1 MKFKVISIILLA
13 FLVAMIASMKVFLV
27 FDYKRDFVYL
37 SEIQKSIDLLK
48 NENSKLRIEYILLS
62 NSLSIDQPAKE
73 GISDEKDWCNFFHF
87 YYLSCSSIH

>member
-1 MKFKVISIILLA
+1 MKFKDISIILLA
-13 FLVAMIASMKVFLV
+13 FIVAMIASMKVFLV

-73 GISDEKDWCNFFHF
+73 GISNEKD
-87 YYLSCSSIH
+87 

>member
-1 MKFKVISIILLA
+1 MKFRDISIILLA
-13 FLVAMIASMKVFLV
+13 FIVAMIASMKVFLV

-73 GISDEKDWCNFFHF
+73 GISDEKD
-87 YYLSCSSIH
+87 

>member
-1 MKFKVISIILLA
+1 
-13 FLVAMIASMKVFLV
+13 MIASMKVFLV

-62 NSLSIDQPAKE
+62 NSLSIDQPAKV
-73 GISDEKDWCNFFHF
+73 GISNEKD
-87 YYLSCSSIH
+87 

>member
-1 MKFKVISIILLA
+1 MKFKDISIILLA

-73 GISDEKDWCNFFHF
+73 GISDEKD
-87 YYLSCSSIH
+87 

>member
-1 MKFKVISIILLA
+1 
-13 FLVAMIASMKVFLV
+13 MIASMKVFLV

-73 GISDEKDWCNFFHF
+73 EISNEKD
-87 YYLSCSSIH
+87 

>member
-1 MKFKVISIILLA
+1 MKFKDISIILLG

-73 GISDEKDWCNFFHF
+73 EISNEKD
-87 YYLSCSSIH
+87 

>member
-1 MKFKVISIILLA
+1 MKFKDISIILLA

-62 NSLSIDQPAKE
+62 NSLSIKHPAKE
-73 GISDEKDWCNFFHF
+73 GTSNEKD
-87 YYLSCSSIH
+87 

>member
-1 MKFKVISIILLA
+1 MKFKDISIILLA

-37 SEIQKSIDLLK
+37 SEIQKSIDFLK

-62 NSLSIDQPAKE
+62 NSLSTDQPAKE
-73 GISDEKDWCNFFHF
+73 EISNEKD
-87 YYLSCSSIH
+87 

>member
-1 MKFKVISIILLA
+1 MKFKDISIILLA

-73 GISDEKDWCNFFHF
+73 GTSNEKDWCNFFHF

>member
-1 MKFKVISIILLA
+1 MKFKDISIILLA
-13 FLVAMIASMKVFLV
+13 FLVAIIASIKVFLV

-73 GISDEKDWCNFFHF
+73 GISNEKD
-87 YYLSCSSIH
+87 

>member
-1 MKFKVISIILLA
+1 MKFKDISIILLA
-13 FLVAMIASMKVFLV
+13 FLVAIIASIKVFLV

-62 NSLSIDQPAKE
+62 NSSTIDQPAKE
-73 GISDEKDWCNFFHF
+73 GISNEKD
-87 YYLSCSSIH
+87 

>member
-1 MKFKVISIILLA
+1 MKFKDISIILLG

-73 GISDEKDWCNFFHF
+73 GISNEKD
-87 YYLSCSSIH
+87 

>member
-1 MKFKVISIILLA
+1 MKFKDISIILLA

-37 SEIQKSIDLLK
+37 SEIQKAIDLLK

-73 GISDEKDWCNFFHF
+73 GISNEKD
-87 YYLSCSSIH
+87 

>member
-1 MKFKVISIILLA
+1 MKFRDISIILLA
-13 FLVAMIASMKVFLV
+13 FIVAMIASMKVFLV

-62 NSLSIDQPAKE
+62 NSLSLDQPAKE
-73 GISDEKDWCNFFHF
+73 GISNEKD
-87 YYLSCSSIH
+87 

>member
-1 MKFKVISIILLA
+1 MKFKDISIILLA

-73 GISDEKDWCNFFHF
+73 GISNEKD
-87 YYLSCSSIH
+87 

>member
-73 GISDEKDWCNFFHF
+73 GISDEKD
-87 YYLSCSSIH
+87 

>member
-1 MKFKVISIILLA
+1 MKFKDISIILLA

-62 NSLSIDQPAKE
+62 NSLSLDQPAKE
-73 GISDEKDWCNFFHF
+73 GISNEKD
-87 YYLSCSSIH
+87 

>member
-1 MKFKVISIILLA
+1 MKFRDISIILLA
-13 FLVAMIASMKVFLV
+13 FIVAMIASMKVFLV

-73 GISDEKDWCNFFHF
+73 EISNEKD
-87 YYLSCSSIH
+87 

>member
-1 MKFKVISIILLA
+1 MKFRDISIILLA
-13 FLVAMIASMKVFLV
+13 FIVASMKVFLV

-73 GISDEKDWCNFFHF
+73 GTSNEKD
-87 YYLSCSSIH
+87 

>member
-1 MKFKVISIILLA
+1 MKFKDISIILLA

-62 NSLSIDQPAKE
+62 NSLLIDQPAKE
-73 GISDEKDWCNFFHF
+73 EISNEKD
-87 YYLSCSSIH
+87 

>member
-1 MKFKVISIILLA
+1 MKFKDISIILLA

-73 GISDEKDWCNFFHF
+73 EISNEKD
-87 YYLSCSSIH
+87 

>member
-1 MKFKVISIILLA
+1 MKFKDISIILLA
-13 FLVAMIASMKVFLV
+13 FLVAIIASIKVFLV

-62 NSLSIDQPAKE
+62 NSSTIDQTAKE
-73 GISDEKDWCNFFHF
+73 GISNEKD
-87 YYLSCSSIH
+87 

>member
-1 MKFKVISIILLA
+1 
-13 FLVAMIASMKVFLV
+13 MIASMKVFLV

-62 NSLSIDQPAKE
+62 NSSTIDQPAKE
-73 GISDEKDWCNFFHF
+73 GISNEKD
-87 YYLSCSSIH
+87 

>member
-1 MKFKVISIILLA
+1 MKFKDISIILLA

-48 NENSKLRIEYILLS
+48 NENSIQKKS
-62 NSLSIDQPAKE
+62 NS
-73 GISDEKDWCNFFHF
+73 
-87 YYLSCSSIH
+87 

>member
-1 MKFKVISIILLA
+1 MKFKDISIILLA

-62 NSLSIDQPAKE
+62 NSLSIDQLAKE
-73 GISDEKDWCNFFHF
+73 GISNEKD
-87 YYLSCSSIH
+87 

>member
-1 MKFKVISIILLA
+1 MKFKDISIILLA

-27 FDYKRDFVYL
+27 FDFKRDFVYL

-73 GISDEKDWCNFFHF
+73 EISNEKD
-87 YYLSCSSIH
+87 

>member
-1 MKFKVISIILLA
+1 MKFKDISIILLA

-73 GISDEKDWCNFFHF
+73 GIPNEKD
-87 YYLSCSSIH
+87 

>member
-1 MKFKVISIILLA
+1 MKFRDISIILLA
-13 FLVAMIASMKVFLV
+13 FIVAMIASIKVFLV

-73 GISDEKDWCNFFHF
+73 GISNEKD
-87 YYLSCSSIH
+87 

>member
-1 MKFKVISIILLA
+1 MKFRDISIILLA

-73 GISDEKDWCNFFHF
+73 GISNEKD
-87 YYLSCSSIH
+87 

>member
-1 MKFKVISIILLA
+1 MKFRDISIILLA
-13 FLVAMIASMKVFLV
+13 FIVAMIASMKVFLV

-62 NSLSIDQPAKE
+62 NSLSIDQRAKE
-73 GISDEKDWCNFFHF
+73 GISNEKD
-87 YYLSCSSIH
+87 

>member
-1 MKFKVISIILLA
+1 MKFRDISIILLA
-13 FLVAMIASMKVFLV
+13 FIVAMIASMKVFLV

-37 SEIQKSIDLLK
+37 SKIQKSIDLLK

-73 GISDEKDWCNFFHF
+73 GISNEKD
-87 YYLSCSSIH
+87 

>member
-1 MKFKVISIILLA
+1 MKFKDISIILLA

-62 NSLSIDQPAKE
+62 NSSTIDQTAKE
-73 GISDEKDWCNFFHF
+73 GISNEKD
-87 YYLSCSSIH
+87 

>member
-1 MKFKVISIILLA
+1 MKFRDISIILLA
-13 FLVAMIASMKVFLV
+13 SIVAMIASMKVFLV

-73 GISDEKDWCNFFHF
+73 GISNEKD
-87 YYLSCSSIH
+87 

>member
-1 MKFKVISIILLA
+1 MKFRDISIILLA
-13 FLVAMIASMKVFLV
+13 FIVAMIASMKVFLV

-73 GISDEKDWCNFFHF
+73 GISNEKD
-87 YYLSCSSIH
+87 

>member
-1 MKFKVISIILLA
+1 MKFKDISIILLA

-27 FDYKRDFVYL
+27 FDYKRDFIYL

-73 GISDEKDWCNFFHF
+73 GISNEKD
-87 YYLSCSSIH
+87 

>member
-1 MKFKVISIILLA
+1 MKFKDISIILLA
-13 FLVAMIASMKVFLV
+13 FLVAMIASIKVFLV

-73 GISDEKDWCNFFHF
+73 GISNEKD
-87 YYLSCSSIH
+87 